1 MLYATF
7 STPVN
12 SIGASAV
19 CAFRLRDISDAF
31 AGRFKEQG
39 SVSAN
44 WLPVEEHKV
53 PSPRPGAC
61 LNDSKSLPDINL
73 NFIRNHVSVTLS
85 HYYSGQC
92 NVQSRSFP

>member
-1 MLYATF
+1 MSPLIRGRYGPQSGDADRDEDITDYLLYATF

-31 AGRFKEQG
+31 SGRFKEQR
-39 SVSAN
+39 SMSAN

-53 PSPRPGAC
+53 RLVRK
-61 LNDSKSLPDINL
+61 LNSAVCPKILP
-73 NFIRNHVSVTLS
+73 
-85 HYYSGQC
+85 
-92 NVQSRSFP
+92 

>member
-1 MLYATF
+1 MHGIYGPQSGDADRDRDIADDVLYATF

-31 AGRFKEQG
+31 SGRYKEQR
-39 SVSAN
+39 SMSEN

-53 PSPRPGAC
+53 
-61 LNDSKSLPDINL
+61 
-73 NFIRNHVSVTLS
+73 
-85 HYYSGQC
+85 
-92 NVQSRSFP
+92 